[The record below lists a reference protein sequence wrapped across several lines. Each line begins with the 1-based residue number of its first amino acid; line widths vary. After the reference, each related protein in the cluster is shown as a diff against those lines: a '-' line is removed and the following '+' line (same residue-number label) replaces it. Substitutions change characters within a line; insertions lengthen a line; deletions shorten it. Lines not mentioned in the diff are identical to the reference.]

1 MKILI
6 VDLFFR
12 DSAPEYMESYPL
24 NVSLFCFL
32 QVKQIAY
39 FWSESI
45 GIVKNETER
54 PGYGMSILGP
64 SASKMNN

>member
-45 GIVKNETER
+45 R
-54 PGYGMSILGP
+54 ILIMKLNAKDIGCLYL
-64 SASKMNN
+64 ALVLSK